1 MISLVTRVRNREEHL
16 LQSIPSWIAE
26 PLVDDIVIVDYGSI
40 KPIAPSIL
48 DLSSKIRLCTVHN
61 TTLWKSAK
69 AINIGVQWARCPYV
83 LRLDCDINR
92 VSNLRKYLE
101 AKTERNFFSG
111 RMAEQSFKAF
121 FGQCLFSKKQW
132 VEVGGY
138 HEFMV
143 GWGFD
148 DSDFYERMVEAGHH
162 RELFDI
168 DDLGEIVHS
177 DVARVAASMPAY
189 EFIRPEV
196 MKDKGF
202 QMRLNRIISKL
213 VPWDASF
220 YRPQVFQAASDRHAH
235 VHLDDETR
243 FEREVVRLSTI
254 LCALA
259 EKSPYGGDDRSDILD
274 GLMNIKL
281 LNRLKWARLLAR
293 EVTQSAAPIF

>member
-16 LQSIPSWIAE
+16 LQSIPGWIGNR
-26 PLVDDIVIVDYGSI
+26 LIDDIVIVDYGST
-40 KPIAPSIL
+40 KPIEPSIL
-48 DLSSKIRLCTVHN
+48 DLSGRIRLCTVHN
-61 TTLWKSAK
+61 APIWKSAK

-92 VSNLRKYLE
+92 VSNLKKYLD
-101 AKTERNFFSG
+101 AKTESNFFSG

-132 VEVGGY
+132 LGVGGY

-148 DSDFYERMVEAGHH
+148 DSDFYERLVEDGHQ

-177 DVARVAASMPAY
+177 DVVRVAASLPAY

-196 MKDKGF
+196 TRDKGF

-220 YRPQVFQAASDRHAH
+220 YRPQEFQTASDRHAH
-235 VHLDDETR
+235 VRLDDETR

-259 EKSPYGGDDRSDILD
+259 EKSPYGGGDRRDMLD
-274 GLMNIKL
+274 ALTNIKL
-281 LNRLKWARLLAR
+281 LNRLKWAKLLAR
-293 EVTQSAAPIF
+293 EVTQSAAPIY